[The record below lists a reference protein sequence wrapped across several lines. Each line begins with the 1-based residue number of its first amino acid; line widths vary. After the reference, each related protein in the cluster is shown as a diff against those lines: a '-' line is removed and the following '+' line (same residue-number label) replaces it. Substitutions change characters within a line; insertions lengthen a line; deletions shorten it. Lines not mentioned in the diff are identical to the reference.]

1 MHGSDRRYSAHTTE
15 NAGAAETTLYA
26 ATLNNMAGTYRQ
38 MQDYDRAI
46 DLYLK
51 ARKLYHNICGR
62 TIAPYIGSLNNLSL
76 AYREAGQPELALS
89 CLEEAVETY
98 TKILGPDH
106 ERTHAA
112 EEDLFHLRQKVAQMR
127 AQPLTERS
135 DDLRRTTE

>member
-1 MHGSDRRYSAHTTE
+1 M
-15 NAGAAETTLYA
+15 LFYA

-76 AYREAGQPELALS
+76 AYRIGGRNIVDYNNMQVSDLIPV
-89 CLEEAVETY
+89 LEEISDPLGASLARQ
-98 TKILGPDH
+98 ILSGLGPWCG
-106 ERTHAA
+106 
-112 EEDLFHLRQKVAQMR
+112 
-127 AQPLTERS
+127 
-135 DDLRRTTE
+135 

>member
-1 MHGSDRRYSAHTTE
+1 
-15 NAGAAETTLYA
+15 
-26 ATLNNMAGTYRQ
+26 MAGTYRQ

-46 DLYLK
+46 NLYLK

-62 TIAPYIGSLNNLSL
+62 TSAPYIGSLNNLSL

-89 CLEEAVETY
+89 CLQEAVETY

-106 ERTHAA
+106 ERTRAA
-112 EEDLFHLRQKVAQMR
+112 GEDLFHLRQKVVQMR
-127 AQPLTERS
+127 AKPLTERS